1 MSKPMLPRESI
12 AYMRELAAK
21 LESLCKVSLTV
32 GYMRGYFV
40 VATTEIVIRPLCVSK
55 DRKLII
61 TVLQA
66 MIKLQEVACLF

>member
-1 MSKPMLPRESI
+1 MLPRESI

-21 LESLCKVSLTV
+21 LEAMSRVPLIV
-32 GYMRGYFV
+32 GYDRGYFIL
-40 VATTEIVIRPLCVSK
+40 ATTAGVVRVLCATK